1 MEAKDVLYLGLGAAF
16 LAKDKLKE
24 RIKELEKRGEINMED
39 ARKFIQDAKDRAKK
53 EEEALDSRIQEKL
66 KETIREMGLA
76 TKEDLEELK
85 TIIKKA

>member
-24 RIKELEKRGEINMED
+24 RIKELEKRGEINKED
-39 ARKFIQDAKDRAKK
+39 AKKFIQDAKDRAKR
-53 EEEALDSRIQEKL
+53 EQEAFDSRIQKKL
-66 KETIREMGLA
+66 KETISEMGLA